1 MSEIKHI
8 QKTLTPIVL
17 QEGMPGYSAV
27 LDIEEKLNDKEVF
40 NIAVTGP
47 YGSGKST
54 VLKSLK
60 TKFSDKHK
68 FLTIS
73 LASLT
78 GEKKTGPLDDEE
90 QQKVEFSILQ
100 QLIYKEKPGTLP
112 NSRFRRIRNRSV
124 THSVWFG
131 LAIVAFIASFFVVF
145 EPKLFR
151 VETICNILNLGER
164 WNLTF
169 DIICSLYML
178 LCLFK
183 LAAYLF
189 RRSSFMSIKALSL
202 KDVAIEINED
212 SSVFNKHLEEIV
224 YFFESTGYDV
234 VIIEDLDRFGCPE
247 IFQKLREINFLLQ
260 QSEVLNDQSRKIKFI
275 YAVKDDLFK
284 DAERTKFFDY
294 IVTVIPVVNPK
305 NSCEKLT
312 QELSERGY
320 SIERDALLDLSEF
333 VDDMRMLKN
342 VVNEFQQ
349 YMDRLAQSSTP
360 NKEKLL
366 AMIIYKNHHPDD
378 FDKLHYKDGAV
389 YEFISKKPEWVK
401 IAIEKVIEPKLQLWE
416 KKKEEL
422 NEAQK
427 FTLKQWRML
436 YMARYREHLS
446 TTLTS
451 INVQGQ
457 GRPITAIADSEDLFE
472 DLIKQKR
479 ITFQYRNYNNNYS
492 DTTDNPFGTVEKE
505 VDEKIGYFERK
516 KILNR
521 PSGEIDNEILM
532 VREEEKRL
540 KNFKLAKLLVQ
551 FPEIKEN
558 EEFKKIP
565 LSPLMIHFLQRG
577 YIDETYYDYMTVFD
591 GTVLSLND
599 RDLLSRIKQ
608 NSPQVSYEEPIDD
621 VEAFVNEIPRF
632 VYEYKSIL
640 NYRIADFLE
649 EHPVIW
655 KPALDLFE
663 SHFVDATMPPLD
675 FLAQY
680 YKEGHSGADKLW
692 RKYVKSNSS
701 WLRIQTYDKKEYWD
715 ILVEAWLKYC
725 EPSNID
731 NTVLDW
737 LNTNLGFCI
746 ERLKAIG
753 VQHLKDIIADC
764 LFVDVS
770 SMGPIGDQYQGE
782 DVMDVADYILENKLF
797 ELTDNNIF
805 VACEVSGNP
814 FNKSLRNDTVTM
826 SDILS
831 SNNNGFKE
839 YVEENIRNVF
849 IGYVSKCRGQ
859 EEETGLIYI
868 LNHEKLEEQEK
879 IDYLRLQT
887 HNKVLDITDINDSF
901 KPLAVR
907 GEVLFASWE
916 NVLAY
921 YAYDQEIISE
931 DLERFINDNVD
942 LLLKKEYPTE
952 DRTSFAGDIV
962 YGGPYLKLSVY
973 EKLLPIII
981 AHVNRDDE
989 SKLSKDTGIEHIKLL
1004 VNGNYLSEKPE
1015 TASIVSLFGATIFA
1029 KYLSYHIS
1037 GYITNYED
1045 YGVDTKT
1052 LSILLDKDSSLTNGQ
1067 RWNLVKKISGEVVS
1081 KDTELAN
1088 VIMSIMLRRKEE
1100 LSWPVVEA
1108 TLRKANNKSNKMQFQ
1123 ERLLGK
1129 HYADPEK
1136 VVTIISTM
1144 ASPYNEIVDDSKRPV
1159 VPKDFK
1165 KYLDLIKPL
1174 GLYTSYKE
1182 EKSGYRVYHST
1193 K

>member
-145 EPKLFR
+145 EPKIFR

-183 LAAYLF
+183 LAVYLF

-457 GRPITAIADSEDLFE
+457 GSPITAIADSEDLFE

-492 DTTDNPFGTVEKE
+492 D
-505 VDEKIGYFERK
+505 I
-516 KILNR
+516 
-521 PSGEIDNEILM
+521 
-532 VREEEKRL
+532 
-540 KNFKLAKLLVQ
+540 
-551 FPEIKEN
+551 
-558 EEFKKIP
+558 
-565 LSPLMIHFLQRG
+565 
-577 YIDETYYDYMTVFD
+577 
-591 GTVLSLND
+591 
-599 RDLLSRIKQ
+599 
-608 NSPQVSYEEPIDD
+608 
-621 VEAFVNEIPRF
+621 
-632 VYEYKSIL
+632 
-640 NYRIADFLE
+640 
-649 EHPVIW
+649 
-655 KPALDLFE
+655 
-663 SHFVDATMPPLD
+663 
-675 FLAQY
+675 
-680 YKEGHSGADKLW
+680 
-692 RKYVKSNSS
+692 
-701 WLRIQTYDKKEYWD
+701 
-715 ILVEAWLKYC
+715 
-725 EPSNID
+725 
-731 NTVLDW
+731 
-737 LNTNLGFCI
+737 
-746 ERLKAIG
+746 
-753 VQHLKDIIADC
+753 
-764 LFVDVS
+764 
-770 SMGPIGDQYQGE
+770 
-782 DVMDVADYILENKLF
+782 
-797 ELTDNNIF
+797 
-805 VACEVSGNP
+805 
-814 FNKSLRNDTVTM
+814 
-826 SDILS
+826 
-831 SNNNGFKE
+831 
-839 YVEENIRNVF
+839 
-849 IGYVSKCRGQ
+849 
-859 EEETGLIYI
+859 
-868 LNHEKLEEQEK
+868 
-879 IDYLRLQT
+879 
-887 HNKVLDITDINDSF
+887 
-901 KPLAVR
+901 
-907 GEVLFASWE
+907 
-916 NVLAY
+916 
-921 YAYDQEIISE
+921 
-931 DLERFINDNVD
+931 
-942 LLLKKEYPTE
+942 
-952 DRTSFAGDIV
+952 
-962 YGGPYLKLSVY
+962 
-973 EKLLPIII
+973 
-981 AHVNRDDE
+981 
-989 SKLSKDTGIEHIKLL
+989 
-1004 VNGNYLSEKPE
+1004 
-1015 TASIVSLFGATIFA
+1015 
-1029 KYLSYHIS
+1029 
-1037 GYITNYED
+1037 
-1045 YGVDTKT
+1045 
-1052 LSILLDKDSSLTNGQ
+1052 
-1067 RWNLVKKISGEVVS
+1067 
-1081 KDTELAN
+1081 
-1088 VIMSIMLRRKEE
+1088 
-1100 LSWPVVEA
+1100 
-1108 TLRKANNKSNKMQFQ
+1108 
-1123 ERLLGK
+1123 
-1129 HYADPEK
+1129 
-1136 VVTIISTM
+1136 
-1144 ASPYNEIVDDSKRPV
+1144 
-1159 VPKDFK
+1159 
-1165 KYLDLIKPL
+1165 L
-1174 GLYTSYKE
+1174 GL
-1182 EKSGYRVYHST
+1182 
-1193 K
+1193 

>member
-8 QKTLTPIVL
+8 QKALTPVVL
-17 QEGMPGYSAV
+17 KEDMPGYSAV
-27 LDIEEKLNDKEVF
+27 LDIEEKLKDKDVF

-78 GEKKTGPLDDEE
+78 REKGNGPLNEE
-90 QQKVEFSILQ
+90 DQRKVEFSILQ

-112 NSRFRRIRNRSV
+112 NSRFRRIRNRTV
-124 THSVWFG
+124 THSVCFG
-131 LAIVAFIASFFVVF
+131 LAIVAFIVSFFVVF
-145 EPKLFR
+145 EPKAFR
-151 VETICNILNLGER
+151 VETLCNILNLGEG

-169 DIICSLYML
+169 DIICSLIML

-234 VIIEDLDRFGCPE
+234 VIIEDLDRFECPE

-260 QSEVLNDQSRKIKFI
+260 QSEVLNEQSRRIKFI

-284 DAERTKFFDY
+284 DSVRTKFFDY

-312 QELSERGY
+312 QELEARGY
-320 SIERDALLDLSEF
+320 SIDKDVLLDLSDF

-342 VVNEFQQ
+342 VANEFQQ
-349 YMDRLAQSSTP
+349 YMERLTLSSTP

-389 YEFISKKPEWVK
+389 YEFINKKADWAK
-401 IAIEKVIEPKLQLWE
+401 IATDKVIEPKLQLLE
-416 KKKEEL
+416 KERESLAEL
-422 NEAQK
+422 QRFN
-427 FTLKQWRML
+427 LKQWRML

-446 TTLTS
+446 ASLTS
-451 INVQGQ
+451 IIVQGQ
-457 GRPITAIADSEDLFE
+457 GRPITAIADSEVLFE
-472 DLIKQKR
+472 DLIKQKK
-479 ITFQYRNYNNNYS
+479 ITFQYRNYNSIYT
-492 DTTDNPFGTVEKE
+492 DTADNPFGAVERE
-505 VDEKIGYFERK
+505 VDEKIGYYERK

-521 PSGEIDNEILM
+521 PSDEIEKELLM
-532 VREEEKRL
+532 VRDEENHL
-540 KNFKLAKLLVQ
+540 KSFKLAKLLVQ
-551 FPEIKEN
+551 FPEIKES

-577 YIDETYYDYMTVFD
+577 YIDETYYDYLTVFD

-599 RDLLSRIKQ
+599 RVLLSKIKQ
-608 NSPQVSYEEPIDD
+608 NLPQVSYEETIDD
-621 VEAFVNEIPRF
+621 VKAFVGEIPQF

-640 NYRIADFLE
+640 NYQIADFLE
-649 EHPVIW
+649 EHPIIW
-655 KPALDLFE
+655 KPSLDLFE
-663 SHFVDATMPPLD
+663 SHFLGSTMPPLD

-680 YKEGHSGADKLW
+680 YKRGSSGAEELCK
-692 RKYVKSNSS
+692 KYVKSNSS
-701 WLRIQTYDKKEYWD
+701 WLRIQTYEKKEYLD

-731 NTVLDW
+731 NTVIDW

-753 VQHLKDIIADC
+753 IQHLKDIITNC
-764 LFVDVS
+764 LFVDIS
-770 SMGPIGDQYQGE
+770 SLGPIGDQYQGE

-797 ELTDNNIF
+797 VLTDNNIF
-805 VACEVSGNP
+805 IACEVSGKP
-814 FNKSLRNDTVTM
+814 FNKSRSIDTVTM

-839 YVEENIRNVF
+839 YIEENIRDVF
-849 IGYVSKCRGQ
+849 IGYVSKCNGQ
-859 EEETGLIYI
+859 EEENGLIYI

-879 IDYLRLQT
+879 VDYLKSQT
-887 HNKVLDITDINDSF
+887 RNKVFDITDINDPF
-901 KPLAVR
+901 KPLAIR
-907 GEVLFASWE
+907 EKVLYACWE
-916 NVLAY
+916 NVLDY
-921 YAYDQEIISE
+921 YAFDQKRVSK
-931 DLERFINDNVD
+931 DLENFINDNIE
-942 LLLKKEYPTE
+942 LLLKSDYPIE
-952 DRTSFAGDIV
+952 DSSAFAGDIV
-962 YGGPYLKLSVY
+962 YGGPYLNLSAY
-973 EKLLPIII
+973 EKLLPFLI
-981 AHVNRDDE
+981 AQVNKDDE
-989 SKLSKDTGIEHIKLL
+989 SILSKDAGVDHIKLL

-1015 TASIVSLFGATIFA
+1015 TASVVSHFGAPIFA

-1037 GYITNYED
+1037 SFIANYED
-1045 YGVDTKT
+1045 YEVDTKT
-1052 LSILLDKDSSLTNGQ
+1052 LSTLLDRGSSLTNGQ
-1067 RWNLVKKISGEVVS
+1067 RWNLAKKVSSELVGE
-1081 KDTELAN
+1081 DTELAN
-1088 VIMSIMLRRKEE
+1088 VILSIMLRRKEE
-1100 LSWPVVEA
+1100 LSWPVVES
-1108 TLRKANNKSNKMQFQ
+1108 TLRKANNQSNKIQFQ
-1123 ERLLGK
+1123 EWLLEK
-1129 HYADPEK
+1129 HFADSK
-1136 VVTIISTM
+1136 RVITIITTM

-1159 VPKDFK
+1159 IPKDFQ